1 MFEEYLQD
9 AAALFDIGKNSVD
22 ARTSRRYYRATVF
35 YSYSALEAFINQIS
49 ETLFDSKNITKE
61 QYYFLIDKKLEFSS
75 TTFKL
80 VIKDEFHRVDEKI
93 KLIIRKY
100 SPKFNFS
107 NTDWAHLMELKK
119 IRDLLM
125 HPKNS
130 EDQFDMNEYI
140 KIINNGLNGV
150 IATIN
155 NMNQFVYGK
164 SLRLQILDLR
174 PD

>member
-9 AAALFDIGKNSVD
+9 ASALFDLGKTSD
-22 ARTSRRYYRATVF
+22 DERISRRYYRATVF

-49 ETLFDSKNITKE
+49 ETLYDSKNITKE
-61 QYYFLIDKKLEFSS
+61 QYYFLIDKKQEFSA

-80 VIKDEFHRVDEKI
+80 IIKDEYHRVDEKI
-93 KLIIRKY
+93 KLIIKKY
-100 SPKFNFS
+100 SPKFNFA
-107 NTDWAHLMELKK
+107 NTDWTHLIELKK
-119 IRDLLM
+119 IRDSLM

-130 EDQFDMNEYI
+130 EDQLELNEYVR
-140 KIINNGLNGV
+140 IINNGLNGV

-155 NMNQFVYGK
+155 NMNQFVYRRP
-164 SLRLQILDLR
+164 LRLQILDLR

>member
-1 MFEEYLQD
+1 
-9 AAALFDIGKNSVD
+9 
-22 ARTSRRYYRATVF
+22 
-35 YSYSALEAFINQIS
+35 
-49 ETLFDSKNITKE
+49 
-61 QYYFLIDKKLEFSS
+61 
-75 TTFKL
+75 
-80 VIKDEFHRVDEKI
+80 
-93 KLIIRKY
+93 
-100 SPKFNFS
+100 
-107 NTDWAHLMELKK
+107 MELKK

-130 EDQFDMNEYI
+130 EDQLNMNEYV

-164 SLRLQILDLR
+164 PLRLQILDLR